1 MQMLAAALALACSHA
16 FVVPRVRA
24 PSTRLSSS
32 VWYDAQ
38 PQRRALIAGN
48 WKLNPSTAQDAD
60 ALLALLASNVRT
72 MATPPEIVIFPPM
85 PYLQKAL
92 EAVDGTGIA
101 VGAQDVSLEE
111 SGAFTGE
118 VAASMVRSLGCDWA
132 LVGHSERRTLYDE
145 GDDVCNQKVLRC
157 LAQDGLKVILCVGE
171 TLEEYE
177 SDLLETIVS
186 LQVRKGL
193 AGVDVADADRI
204 AIAYEPVWAIGT
216 GKVCDPS
223 ARACRRGYRF

>member
-1 MQMLAAALALACSHA
+1 MQMLAAALALASGYA
-16 FVVPRVRA
+16 FVAPRSTVRA
-24 PSTRLSSS
+24 PSSRLSSS

-157 LAQDGLKVILCVGE
+157 LAQDGLKVILCAA
-171 TLEEYE
+171 
-177 SDLLETIVS
+177 S
-186 LQVRKGL
+186 
-193 AGVDVADADRI
+193 
-204 AIAYEPVWAIGT
+204 
-216 GKVCDPS
+216 
-223 ARACRRGYRF
+223 RAATKFQASRRCRGD

>member
-1 MQMLAAALALACSHA
+1 MQMLAAALAVASSHA
-16 FVVPRVRA
+16 FVAPRGSTVHA

-48 WKLNPSTAQDAD
+48 WKLNPATAQDAD

-85 PYLQKAL
+85 PYLHRAL

-101 VGAQDVSLEE
+101 VGAQDISLEE

-157 LAQDGLKVILCVGE
+157 LAQDGLKVILCAA
-171 TLEEYE
+171 
-177 SDLLETIVS
+177 S
-186 LQVRKGL
+186 R
-193 AGVDVADADRI
+193 A
-204 AIAYEPVWAIGT
+204 AIKFQA
-216 GKVCDPS
+216 S
-223 ARACRRGYRF
+223 RRCRGD